1 MIEGKKRCGLT
12 DSYGQENLDAKV
24 LSVLHELTVDK
35 DLVGSESVSDRVGG
49 VGGLGDLD
57 LSPLLVGRDL
67 KERSTNNCQRREQSL
82 TVRDERH

>member
-1 MIEGKKRCGLT
+1 MTEGKKRCGST

-24 LSVLHELTVDK
+24 LSVLHELAVDK
-35 DLVGSESVSDRVGG
+35 NLVSAESVSDRVGG

-67 KERSTNNCQRREQSL
+67 KERSTRNCQRESR
-82 TVRDERH
+82 V